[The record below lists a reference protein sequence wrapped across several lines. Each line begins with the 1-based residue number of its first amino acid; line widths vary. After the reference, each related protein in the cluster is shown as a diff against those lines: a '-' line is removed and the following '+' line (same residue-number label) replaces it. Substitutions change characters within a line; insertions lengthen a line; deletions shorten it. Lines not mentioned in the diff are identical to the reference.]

1 MIQVGFF
8 YKIAIG
14 RLIMEVVGKK
24 YFNFFAERKVSFF
37 KENVIHS
44 QSEWFYRIQFAK
56 QIEYVKTIF
65 SQSEL
70 FSKKKKIFIL
80 LQSEI
85 MLIY

>member
-44 QSEWFYRIQFAK
+44 QSE
-56 QIEYVKTIF
+56 
-65 SQSEL
+65 L